1 MKWIEINLPYGPI
14 YSRDS
19 IYSRDLNE
27 LDSIESR
34 GLNKPGVLI
43 KTADGKE
50 YLIGNI
56 NENRGVCD
64 DCVEFSENEIVVAY
78 KIVWEPSTTN

>member
-1 MKWIEINLPYGPI
+1 MDWIEINLPYGPI
-14 YSRDS
+14 YGDNLKS
-19 IYSRDLNE
+19 
-27 LDSIESR
+27 LDSFENR

-56 NENRGVCD
+56 NEIRGVCD
-64 DCVEFSENEIVVAY
+64 DCVEFSENEIVAAY
-78 KIVWEPSTTN
+78 KIVWVPSTTN